1 MKEVSDLGG
10 GIDYK
15 FICHFYALSQD
26 T

>member
-1 MKEVSDLGG
+1 MKEVSGLGG

-15 FICHFYALSQD
+15 FVCHFYALSQD